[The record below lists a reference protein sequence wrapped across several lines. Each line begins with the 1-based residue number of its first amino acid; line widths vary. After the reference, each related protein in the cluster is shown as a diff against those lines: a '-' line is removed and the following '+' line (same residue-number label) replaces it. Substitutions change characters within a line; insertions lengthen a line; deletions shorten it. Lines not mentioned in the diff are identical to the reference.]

1 MQTIER
7 HESDLSWQTQSV
19 HLLQNGRAR
28 SVGVDDVMKQ
38 SKKSTYMYTHC
49 TTCIA
54 RAHSPSTC
62 RHLDSRKEGLLDFEV
77 FDQRSVVAVH
87 NVGVFAVFTEVLQ
100 HFLDAVDAVQDRL
113 NNNTTNSK
121 YHVIT

>member
-1 MQTIER
+1 MQTFGCFIA
-7 HESDLSWQTQSV
+7 L
-19 HLLQNGRAR
+19 
-28 SVGVDDVMKQ
+28 
-38 SKKSTYMYTHC
+38 
-49 TTCIA
+49 A

-121 YHVIT
+121 YHDIA